1 MTAAEILVIFL
12 SVALAI
18 FLVLG
23 IILVVTLIII
33 AQKIKHVAEA
43 AEKGALGFAGIVAT
57 LQKAAA
63 PAVVSRFVMEQINRL
78 TTKQR
83 SNKKGDE

>member
-1 MTAAEILVIFL
+1 MTAAEVLVIFL

-23 IILVVTLIII
+23 IILVIYLIVI
-33 AQKIKHVAEA
+33 AQRIKSVAET
-43 AEKGALGFAGIVAT
+43 AEKSVRGLAGAIAT

-63 PAVVSRFVMEQINRL
+63 PAVVSRFVMDQISRF
-78 TTKQR
+78 TEKQR

>member
-1 MTAAEILVIFL
+1 MSASEVLVIFL

-23 IILVVTLIII
+23 IVLTVYLIII
-33 AQKIKHVAEA
+33 AQKIKRIAET
-43 AEKGALGFAGIVAT
+43 AEQGVQSFASMIAT

-63 PAVVSRFVMEQINRL
+63 PAVVSRFVMDQINRF
-78 TTKQR
+78 TGR
-83 SNKKGDE
+83 RNKKEED